1 MWGLHTPQR
10 AAPPDQRPLVLV
22 VVDDD
27 MFGSLALQKAGG
39 RRGHGL
45 GLYLVKLV
53 AQAHGGDVVVR
64 DREGGGASFVMTC
77 PRAGNS

>member
-1 MWGLHTPQR
+1 MADRRPGL
-10 AAPPDQRPLVLV
+10 PDFPKGELF
-22 VVDDD
+22 D

-53 AQAHGGDVVVR
+53 ANAHGGSVVVR
-64 DREGGGASFVMTC
+64 DRQGGGAQFVFTL
-77 PRAGNS
+77 PRWAP